1 MLFIRNVIPAK
12 DFSTDDQPIENFY
25 VKFSFREKK
34 KLLICSYN
42 PKHSSIESNLDSLS
56 KSIHSLSFTII

>member
-12 DFSTDDQPIENFY
+12 DFSTDDQPIESFY

-34 KLLICSYN
+34 KAIDLFLQ
-42 PKHSSIESNLDSLS
+42 P
-56 KSIHSLSFTII
+56 